1 MSVIDNQL
9 DVCLKAS
16 ALRKFLD
23 SVEQERRNSLACDF
37 LLAAF
42 CKGFAYNLVHFFV
55 RYFVSLRNR
64 AAYENRAFKSQL
76 ALK

>member
-16 ALRKFLD
+16 TLRKFLD
-23 SVEQERRNSLACDF
+23 PVEQERRNSLACDF
-37 LLAAF
+37 LLAAL